1 MVTLTLEHI
10 SYRYKKAD
18 RDALKNVSCHFQG
31 GEMAAIIGPS
41 GSGKTTLLSI
51 LAGLDEPS
59 EGTITKDGQDVLGM
73 DRNLWRRQEVSVIFQ
88 SFQLFPLLTVLENVM
103 FPLELKGVPKKEAA
117 RQSKEHLSLVGLAPE
132 KYKRYPSNL
141 SGGEQQ
147 RVAIARSL
155 SGGARILL
163 ADEPTGNLD
172 GENTKNII
180 SIFQNLAHEFGYCII
195 VVTHD
200 PEIAASS
207 DAVWK
212 MSDGEIMYYD
222 GKNAKMI

>member
-1 MVTLTLEHI
+1 MTELILDHI
-10 SYRYKKAD
+10 SYKYRKAEKD
-18 RDALKNVSCHFQG
+18 VLKDVNCRFSG
-31 GEMAAIIGPS
+31 GEMAAVTGPS

-59 EGTITKDGQDVLGM
+59 GGTVQKDGQDVLVM
-73 DRNLWRRQEVSVIFQ
+73 DRDLWRRKEVSVIFQ

-103 FPLELKGVPKKEAA
+103 FPLELNGVSGKEAA
-117 RQSKEHLSLVGLAPE
+117 GHAKENLKLVGIAPE
-132 KYKRYPSNL
+132 KFRRFPANL

-155 SGGARILL
+155 SSGAKILL

-172 GENTKNII
+172 EENTENII
-180 SIFQNLAHEFGYCII
+180 SVFRRLAHEMGYCVV

-200 PEIAASS
+200 PEIAAVY
-207 DAVWK
+207 DKVWQMK
-212 MSDGEIMYYD
+212 D
-222 GKNAKMI
+222 GKLMCQK

>member
-1 MVTLTLEHI
+1 MATLTLEHI

-18 RDALKNVSCHFQG
+18 KDVLKDVSCHFQG
-31 GEMAAIIGPS
+31 GEMAAVIGPS

-59 EGTITKDGQDVLGM
+59 AGCIMKDGQDVLEM
-73 DRNLWRRQEVSVIFQ
+73 DRDLWRRQEVSVIFQ

-117 RQSKEHLSLVGLAPE
+117 RQAKENLNLVGLAPE

-180 SIFQNLAHEFGYCII
+180 SIFQHLAHELGYCII

-200 PEIAASS
+200 PEIAAIS

-212 MSDGEIMYYD
+212 MSDGELMYYEGLD
-222 GKNAKMI
+222 A

>member
-1 MVTLTLEHI
+1 MTELILDHI
-10 SYRYKKAD
+10 SYKYRKAEKD
-18 RDALKNVSCHFQG
+18 VLKDVNCRFSG
-31 GEMAAIIGPS
+31 GEMAAVTGPS

-59 EGTITKDGQDVLGM
+59 GGTVQKDGQDVLVM
-73 DRNLWRRQEVSVIFQ
+73 DRDLWRRKEVSVIFQ

-103 FPLELKGVPKKEAA
+103 FPLELNGVSGKEAA
-117 RQSKEHLSLVGLAPE
+117 GHAKENLKLVGIAPE
-132 KYKRYPSNL
+132 KFRRFPANL

-155 SGGARILL
+155 SGGAKILL

-172 GENTKNII
+172 EENTENII
-180 SIFQNLAHEFGYCII
+180 SVFRRLAHEMGYCVV

-200 PEIAASS
+200 PEIAAAS
-207 DAVWK
+207 DKVWQMK
-212 MSDGEIMYYD
+212 D
-222 GKNAKMI
+222 GKLMCQK

>member
-1 MVTLTLEHI
+1 MATLTLEHI

-18 RDALKNVSCHFQG
+18 KDVLKNVSCHFQS
-31 GEMAAIIGPS
+31 GEMAAVIGPS

-59 EGTITKDGQDVLGM
+59 AGSITRDGEDVLGM
-73 DRNLWRRQEVSVIFQ
+73 DRDLWRRQEVSVIFQ

-103 FPLELKGVPKKEAA
+103 FPLELKGVPKKGAA
-117 RQSKEHLSLVGLAPE
+117 RQAKENLKVVGLDPE

-180 SIFQNLAHEFGYCII
+180 SIFQNLAHELDYCII

-200 PEIAASS
+200 QEIAAIS

-212 MSDGEIMYYD
+212 MSDGELMYYD
-222 GKNAKMI
+222 GTHA

>member
-1 MVTLTLEHI
+1 MTTLTLDHI
-10 SYRYKKAD
+10 TYKYKKAEKNV
-18 RDALKNVSCHFQG
+18 LKDVSCHFSG
-31 GEMAAIIGPS
+31 GQMAAVIGPS

-51 LAGLDEPS
+51 LAGLDEPAS
-59 EGTITKDGQDVLGM
+59 GTIVKDGQDVLGM
-73 DRNLWRRQEVSVIFQ
+73 DRDLWRRQEVSVIFQ

-103 FPLELKGVPKKEAA
+103 FPLELNGVSKKEAA
-117 RQSKEHLSLVGLAPE
+117 KKAEENLALVGLAPE
-132 KYKRYPSNL
+132 KYRRYPANL

-155 SGGARILL
+155 SGGAKILL

-172 GENTKNII
+172 GENTQNII
-180 SIFQNLAHEFGYCII
+180 AIFTRLAHELGYCVI

-200 PEIAASS
+200 PEIAAVS

-212 MSDGEIMYYD
+212 MSDGELTRE
-222 GKNAKMI
+222 AAPA

>member
-1 MVTLTLEHI
+1 MATLTLEHI

-18 RDALKNVSCHFQG
+18 KDVLKNVSCHFQS
-31 GEMAAIIGPS
+31 GEMAAVIGPS

-59 EGTITKDGQDVLGM
+59 AGSITRDGEDVLGM
-73 DRNLWRRQEVSVIFQ
+73 DRDLWRRQEVSVIFQ

-117 RQSKEHLSLVGLAPE
+117 RQAKENLKVVGLDPE

-180 SIFQNLAHEFGYCII
+180 SIFQNLAHELDYCII

-200 PEIAASS
+200 QEIAAIS

-212 MSDGEIMYYD
+212 MSDGELMYYD
-222 GKNAKMI
+222 GTHA